1 MNIEPTLET
10 GWAFCLAGKQAISDD
25 SCFKEDTMEENF
37 PWKVTVEGGDEV
49 IVASREEFD
58 ALKNVTNIVH
68 GVEAT
73 ENKAPAA
80 PKKRR

>member
-1 MNIEPTLET
+1 
-10 GWAFCLAGKQAISDD
+10 
-25 SCFKEDTMEENF
+25 MEENF